1 LSLAFSIAESLQL
14 VALVLSF
21 PFMAIFIRWDER
33 YKRVPVIPLLVFI
46 AANIAFFA
54 LTFSIFGLAAA
65 VIVMGI
71 LLLLKVQTAD
81 FAIVFLAL
89 NLPLEVLVALLI
101 YMLLLKHDKSEIPF
115 YSRFGIIFSIV
126 SALILA
132 ISFV

>member
-1 LSLAFSIAESLQL
+1 
-14 VALVLSF
+14 
-21 PFMAIFIRWDER
+21 
-33 YKRVPVIPLLVFI
+33 
-46 AANIAFFA
+46 
-54 LTFSIFGLAAA
+54 
-65 VIVMGI
+65 MGI

>member
-1 LSLAFSIAESLQL
+1 
-14 VALVLSF
+14 
-21 PFMAIFIRWDER
+21 MAIFIRWDER